1 MILKRRRY
9 INNPGYQMK
18 IVISFVLI
26 TFVANIVSITVFNY
40 FALRKLEDIMWST
53 HISAH
58 TTGDIIN
65 SLFIYVN
72 IANFFFITVTLAF
85 MGRWMIKKTA
95 GPLNRMSWYVRN
107 MTEGDL
113 ISRIELR
120 KSDEFQDVAS
130 EIDIMRE
137 SLRGEYKSISNA
149 YDDVSRLIGKLSAAG
164 SQGEHIQEQSR
175 NLRGCVEKLDAE
187 ASTLT
192 F

>member
-1 MILKRRRY
+1 
-9 INNPGYQMK
+9 MK

-26 TFVANIVSITVFNY
+26 TFFANIISITVFNH
-40 FALRKLEDIMWST
+40 FALRKLENMIWST
-53 HISAH
+53 HISAN

-72 IANFFFITVTLAF
+72 VADFFFIAVTLFF
-85 MGRWMIKKTA
+85 MGRWMIRKTA

-120 KSDEFQDVAS
+120 KNDEFQDVAS
-130 EIDIMRE
+130 EIDIMRK
-137 SLRGEYKSISNA
+137 SLRGKFKSISNA
-149 YDDVSRLIGKLSAAG
+149 YDDVSRLIGELPAAG
-164 SQGEHIQEQSR
+164 SPGERILKQSR
-175 NLRGCVEKLDAE
+175 NIIGCIEKLDAE
-187 ASTLT
+187 ANTLK